1 MKLTPGQIR
10 EALGLSQ
17 DAFRGWRATLS
28 PLQGRSGYTP
38 CFTPAD
44 LLALAVV
51 KTLIDG
57 AGVRVGALTPVAAT
71 LFDITN
77 RTSWPLLQRS
87 VLVFNLRAAEI
98 ALVPETQTP
107 GTASVDLRV
116 ACRPIVAML
125 EEWLRG
131 EQTTDNQHILRFPL
145 SSIESER
152 RAVGGDA

>member
-10 EALGLSQ
+10 EALSLSQ
-17 DAFRGWRATLS
+17 DAFRGWRATLP

-51 KTLIDG
+51 KTLVEG
-57 AGVRVGALTPVAAT
+57 AGIRVGALTAVANT

-77 RTSWPLLQRS
+77 QTSWPLLQRS
-87 VLVFNLRAAEI
+87 VLVFNLRAGEI
-98 ALVPETQTP
+98 ALVPATQTP
-107 GTASVDLRV
+107 GTAAVDLRV

-125 EEWLRG
+125 EDWLRG
-131 EQTTDNQHILRFPL
+131 EQTTDNQHVLRFPL

-152 RAVGGDA
+152 RAARGDA